1 MAQQREQV
9 QEQVQE
15 QAQEQEPL
23 GEWNLAVQRGQEREQ
38 DEQLLMDLKR
48 KAQREPGPQGQERPM
63 DLKQQ
68 VRPALPWAER
78 RCWHYCCVGVG

>member
-1 MAQQREQV
+1 MAQQREQA
-9 QEQVQE
+9 
-15 QAQEQEPL
+15 QAQEPPE
-23 GEWNLAVQRGQEREQ
+23 EWNLAVQRGQERGQ
-38 DEQLLMDLKR
+38 VEQLLMDLKR
-48 KAQREPGPQGQERPM
+48 KGQREPGLQGQERPM